1 MKRISI
7 LCSALLLP
15 ACSGQGGG
23 NAAADSPGRPDQ
35 WVQTVTVQPDTKV
48 EYVGKT
54 SPVLSSTTVQEVA
67 DIRKV
72 AIGDTVN
79 GVRVGAIKCT
89 FFAHDAGSGSE
100 QFMWRGRWGCMAGRN
115 QAEIDNA
122 VREDGTKAFDYIH
135 LAPITI

>member
-7 LCSALLLP
+7 PCLALLLP

-23 NAAADSPGRPDQ
+23 NAAADMPGRPDQ

-54 SPVLSSTTVQEVA
+54 SPVLSSTTVQGVRN
-67 DIRKV
+67 IRKI
-72 AIGDTVN
+72 AIGDTMK
-79 GVRVGAIKCT
+79 GVRVRAIKCT
-89 FFAHDAGSGSE
+89 FFAHDAVSGGE